1 MRIPAHRD
9 LPRRRGG
16 LTTAVTIGGEPFCLT
31 ANERADGSLG
41 EVLIR
46 HGKQGGAGAGLMDSY
61 AAALTVGIRYGVPLA
76 ELLRPGLGMSFVP
89 SGHTDDPEI
98 PRARSVVDYFS
109 RRLALD
115 WLPDEHDTRSHQGAE
130 GGSVR

>member
-9 LPRRRGG
+9 LPRRHSGI
-16 LTTAVTIGGEPFCLT
+16 TTAVTIGGEPFCLI

-41 EVLIR
+41 EVFIR
-46 HGKQGGAGAGLMDSY
+46 H
-61 AAALTVGIRYGVPLA
+61 GVPLA
-76 ELLRPGLGMSFVP
+76 ELLRPGLGTSFVP

-98 PRARSVVDYFS
+98 PRAPSVVDYLS
-109 RRLALD
+109 RRLAID
-115 WLPDEHDTRSHQGAE
+115 WLPDEHDPHSHEGAE

>member
-9 LPRRRGG
+9 LPRRRSG
-16 LTTAVTIGGEPFCLT
+16 LTTAVTIGGEPFCLI

-46 HGKQGGAGAGLMDSY
+46 HGNQGGAGAGLMDSY

-115 WLPDEHDTRSHQGAE
+115 WLPDEHGTRSHQGAE
-130 GGSVR
+130 DGPVR